1 MFENILLRVY
11 NKICGQMRVLQ
22 NVCVKNMTVKEKI
35 MFNFRIPTR
44 LIFGAGALNELNKW
58 ATLGKK
64 ALITVSNGKSTKANG
79 YLDRTIAQLEKAGA
93 AWAVFDEIEPNPLKS
108 TVERGA
114 LAARKNGCD
123 FIVALG
129 GGSVMDASKAIATM
143 ATSDGDLWDYVCGGT
158 GKGRPI
164 EKDPLPI
171 IAITTTAGTGSE
183 VDEYGV
189 ITNPETHEKIG
200 FGGDIRLFPVVAI
213 VDPELMTTVPPKFTA
228 YQGFDALFHS
238 TETYIC
244 NGANEMSD
252 MVSSTAIKN
261 IGTNLA
267 KAVRDGKD
275 IKARTAVA
283 WANTMSGYAMVS
295 GGCTSEHS
303 LEHAMSAYHQELP
316 HGAGL
321 IMISLA
327 YYKHF
332 IDAHVCDDRFVDM
345 AKWLGKS
352 DATKAEDF
360 LTALADL
367 QKACGVYGLKM
378 SDYGITP
385 EEFGTLSDNARS
397 AMGGLFTRDRVDL
410 TREDC
415 IRIYERSY
423 A

>member
-1 MFENILLRVY
+1 
-11 NKICGQMRVLQ
+11 
-22 NVCVKNMTVKEKI
+22 
-35 MFNFRIPTR
+35 MFNFKMPTR
-44 LIFGAGALNELNKW
+44 LIFGAGTLGELNKW
-58 ATLGKK
+58 VNSGKK
-64 ALITVSNGKSTKANG
+64 ALVVVSNGKSTKVNG
-79 YLDRTIAQLEKAGA
+79 YLDRTTAQLEKAGA
-93 AWAVFDEIEPNPLKS
+93 EWVLFDEIEPNPLKA

-114 LAARKNGCD
+114 ACARKNGCD

-129 GGSVMDASKAIATM
+129 GGSVMDASKAIASM
-143 ATSDGDLWDYVCGGT
+143 ATNDGDLWDYVCGGT
-158 GKGRPI
+158 GKGKPLA
-164 EKDPLPI
+164 KAPLPI

-200 FGGDIRLFPVVAI
+200 FGGDVRLFPVVAI
-213 VDPELMTTVPPKFTA
+213 VDPELMTSVPPKYTA

-238 TETYIC
+238 TETYI
-244 NGANEMSD
+244 NKVANEMSD

-261 IGTNLA
+261 IGAYLA
-267 KAVRDGKD
+267 KAVENGKD
-275 IKARTAVA
+275 IEARTAVA
-283 WANTMSGYAMVS
+283 WANTMSGYAMVI

-303 LEHAMSAYHQELP
+303 LEHAMSAYHQQLP

-332 IDAHVCDDRFVDM
+332 IDAHVCDERFVDM
-345 AKWLGKS
+345 AKWLGKT
-352 DATKAEDF
+352 DAEKPEDF

-378 SDYGITP
+378 SDYGVTTD
-385 EEFGTLSDNARS
+385 EFPVWADNARS

-410 TREDC
+410 SKEDC
-415 IRIYERSY
+415 IRIYERSF

>member
-1 MFENILLRVY
+1 MRK
-11 NKICGQMRVLQ
+11 KIKAADAEGD
-22 NVCVKNMTVKEKI
+22 K
-35 MFNFRIPTR
+35 MFNFNIPTR
-44 LIFGAGALNELNKW
+44 LIFGAGALNELHKW

-64 ALITVSNGKSTKANG
+64 ALVVVSNGKSTKVNG
-79 YLDRTIAQLEKAGA
+79 YLDRTVEELRKAGA
-93 AWAVFDEIEPNPLKS
+93 DHAVFDEIEPNPLKA

-114 LAARKNGCD
+114 LAARKHGCD

-143 ATSDGDLWDYVCGGT
+143 ATNDGDLWDYVCGGT
-158 GKGRPI
+158 GKGKPLAQA
-164 EKDPLPI
+164 PLPI

-200 FGGDIRLFPVVAI
+200 YGGDRRLFPVIAI
-213 VDPELMTTVPPKFTA
+213 VDPELMTTVPPRFTA

-238 TETYIC
+238 TETYI
-244 NGANEMSD
+244 NARANEMSD

-261 IGTNLA
+261 IGANLA
-267 KAVRDGKD
+267 KAVADGKD

-327 YYKHF
+327 YYRHF
-332 IDAHVCDDRFVDM
+332 IEAHVCDERFVDM

-352 DATKAEDF
+352 DATKPEDF

-378 SDYGITP
+378 SEYGIKP
-385 EEFGTLSDNARS
+385 EEFGTLADNARS
-397 AMGGLFTRDRVDL
+397 AMGGLFLGDRTDL
-410 TREDC
+410 SKEDC

>member
-1 MFENILLRVY
+1 
-11 NKICGQMRVLQ
+11 
-22 NVCVKNMTVKEKI
+22 
-35 MFNFRIPTR
+35 MFNFKMPTR
-44 LIFGAGALNELNKW
+44 LIFGAGTLGELSKW
-58 ATLGKK
+58 VNSGKK
-64 ALITVSNGKSTKANG
+64 ALVVVSNGKSTKENG
-79 YLDRTIAQLEKAGA
+79 YLDRTTAQLEKAGA
-93 AWAVFDEIEPNPLKS
+93 EWVLFDEIEPNPLKA

-114 LAARKNGCD
+114 ACARKNGCD

-129 GGSVMDASKAIATM
+129 GGSVMDASKAIASM
-143 ATSDGDLWDYVCGGT
+143 ATNDGDLWDYVCGGT
-158 GKGRPI
+158 GKGKPLA
-164 EKDPLPI
+164 KAPLPI

-200 FGGDIRLFPVVAI
+200 FGGDVRLFPVVAI
-213 VDPELMTTVPPKFTA
+213 VDPELMTSVPPKYTA

-238 TETYIC
+238 TETYI
-244 NGANEMSD
+244 NKVANEMSD

-261 IGTNLA
+261 IGTYLA
-267 KAVRDGKD
+267 KAVENGKD
-275 IKARTAVA
+275 IEARTAVA
-283 WANTMSGYAMVS
+283 WANTMSGYAMVI

-303 LEHAMSAYHQELP
+303 LEHAMSAYHQQLP

-332 IDAHVCDDRFVDM
+332 IDAHVCDERFVDM
-345 AKWLGKS
+345 AKWLGKA
-352 DATKAEDF
+352 DAEKPEDF

-378 SDYGITP
+378 SDYGVTP
-385 EEFGTLSDNARS
+385 DEFPVWADNARS

-410 TREDC
+410 SKEDC
-415 IRIYERSY
+415 IRIYERSF

>member
-1 MFENILLRVY
+1 
-11 NKICGQMRVLQ
+11 
-22 NVCVKNMTVKEKI
+22 
-35 MFNFRIPTR
+35 MFNFYIPTR
-44 LIFGAGALNELNKW
+44 LIFGAGALGKLAEN
-58 ATLGKK
+58 AGIGKK
-64 ALITVSNGKSTKANG
+64 ALVVISNGKSTKVNG
-79 YLDRTIAQLEKAGA
+79 YLDRTTAQLDKAGVK
-93 AWAVFDEIEPNPLKS
+93 WVVFDEIEQNPLKS

-114 LAARKNGCD
+114 AAARKCGAD

-129 GGSVMDASKAIATM
+129 GGSVMDASKAIASM
-143 ATSDGDLWDYVCGGT
+143 ATNDGDLWDYVCGGT
-158 GKGRPI
+158 GKGKPLCNA
-164 EKDPLPI
+164 PLPI

-200 FGGDIRLFPVVAI
+200 FGGDVRLFPVVAI
-213 VDPELMTTVPPKFTA
+213 VDPELMTTVPPAYTA

-238 TETYIC
+238 TESYIVK
-244 NGANEMSD
+244 NANEMSD
-252 MVSSTAIKN
+252 MVSSTAIRN
-261 IGTNLA
+261 IGANLA

-283 WANTMSGYAMVS
+283 WANTMSGYAMVI
-295 GGCTSEHS
+295 GGCNSEHS

-321 IMISLA
+321 IMISLS

-332 IDAHVCDDRFVDM
+332 IDAHVCDERFVDM

-352 DATKAEDF
+352 DATRPEDF

-378 SDYGITP
+378 SDYGIKP
-385 EEFGTLSDNARS
+385 EEFGTLADNARS
-397 AMGGLFTRDRVDL
+397 AMGGLFTRDRAEL
-410 TREDC
+410 SREDC
-415 IRIYERSY
+415 IKIYERAY

>member
-1 MFENILLRVY
+1 MKTAYAEGD
-11 NKICGQMRVLQ
+11 K
-22 NVCVKNMTVKEKI
+22 
-35 MFNFRIPTR
+35 MFNFNIPTR
-44 LIFGAGALNELNKW
+44 LIFGAGALNELHKW

-64 ALITVSNGKSTKANG
+64 ALVVVSNGKSTKVNG
-79 YLDRTIAQLEKAGA
+79 YLDRTVEELRKAGA
-93 AWAVFDEIEPNPLKS
+93 DHAVFDEIEPNPLKA

-114 LAARKNGCD
+114 LAARKHGCD

-143 ATSDGDLWDYVCGGT
+143 ATNDGDLWDYVCGGT
-158 GKGRPI
+158 GKGKPLAQA
-164 EKDPLPI
+164 PLPI

-200 FGGDIRLFPVVAI
+200 YGGDRRLFPVIAI
-213 VDPELMTTVPPKFTA
+213 VDPELMTTVPPRFTA

-238 TETYIC
+238 TETYI
-244 NGANEMSD
+244 NARANEMSD

-261 IGTNLA
+261 IGANLA
-267 KAVRDGKD
+267 KAVADGKD

-327 YYKHF
+327 YYRHF
-332 IDAHVCDDRFVDM
+332 IEAHVCDERFVDM

-352 DATKAEDF
+352 DATKPEDF

-367 QKACGVYGLKM
+367 QKSCGVYGLKM
-378 SDYGITP
+378 SEYGIKP
-385 EEFGTLSDNARS
+385 EEFGTLADNARS
-397 AMGGLFTRDRVDL
+397 AMGGLFSGDRTDL
-410 TREDC
+410 SKEDC

>member
-1 MFENILLRVY
+1 
-11 NKICGQMRVLQ
+11 MR
-22 NVCVKNMTVKEKI
+22 KKMKTAYAEGDK
-35 MFNFRIPTR
+35 MFNFNIPTR
-44 LIFGAGALNELNKW
+44 LIFGAGALNELHKW

-64 ALITVSNGKSTKANG
+64 ALVVVSNGKSTKVNG
-79 YLDRTIAQLEKAGA
+79 YLDRTVEELRKAGA
-93 AWAVFDEIEPNPLKS
+93 DHAVFDEIEPNPLKA

-114 LAARKNGCD
+114 LAARKHGCD

-143 ATSDGDLWDYVCGGT
+143 ATNDGDLWDYVCGGT
-158 GKGRPI
+158 GKGKPLAQA
-164 EKDPLPI
+164 PLPI

-189 ITNPETHEKIG
+189 ITNPETYEKIG
-200 FGGDIRLFPVVAI
+200 YGGDRRLFPVIAI
-213 VDPELMTTVPPKFTA
+213 VDPELMTTVPPRFTA

-238 TETYIC
+238 TETYI
-244 NGANEMSD
+244 NARANEMSD

-261 IGTNLA
+261 IGANLA
-267 KAVRDGKD
+267 KAVADGKD

-327 YYKHF
+327 YYRHF
-332 IDAHVCDDRFVDM
+332 IEAHVCDERFVDM

-352 DATKAEDF
+352 DATKPEDF

-378 SDYGITP
+378 SEYGIKP
-385 EEFGTLSDNARS
+385 EEFGTLADNARS
-397 AMGGLFTRDRVDL
+397 AMGGLFSGDRTDL
-410 TREDC
+410 SKEDC

>member
-1 MFENILLRVY
+1 MFDFY
-11 NKICGQMRVLQ
+11 M
-22 NVCVKNMTVKEKI
+22 
-35 MFNFRIPTR
+35 PTR
-44 LIFGAGALNELNKW
+44 LIFGAGALEKLNKT
-58 ATLGKK
+58 AKLGKK
-64 ALITVSNGKSTKANG
+64 ALVVISNGKSTKVNG
-79 YLDRTIAQLEKAGA
+79 YLDRTTARLEKAGVE
-93 AWAVFDEIEPNPLKS
+93 WALFDEIEPNPLKS

-114 LAARKNGCD
+114 AAARKHGCD

-129 GGSVMDASKAIATM
+129 GGSVMDASKAIASM
-143 ATSDGDLWDYVCGGT
+143 ATNDGDLWDYVCGGT
-158 GKGRPI
+158 GKGKPLA
-164 EKDPLPI
+164 KAPLPI

-189 ITNPETHEKIG
+189 ITNPDTHEKIG
-200 FGGDIRLFPVVAI
+200 FGGDVRLFPVVAI

-244 NGANEMSD
+244 KGANEMSD

-261 IGTNLA
+261 IGANLA
-267 KAVRDGKD
+267 KAVADGND
-275 IKARTAVA
+275 IEARTAVA
-283 WANTMSGYAMVS
+283 WANTMSGYAMVI

-327 YYKHF
+327 YYERF
-332 IDAHVCDDRFVDM
+332 IEAHVCDERFVDM
-345 AKWLGKS
+345 AKWLGKA
-352 DATKAEDF
+352 DASKPEDF

-378 SDYGITP
+378 SDYGITTD
-385 EEFGTLSDNARS
+385 EFGTLADNERS

-415 IRIYERSY
+415 IRIYQKSF

>member
-1 MFENILLRVY
+1 MEEN
-11 NKICGQMRVLQ
+11 
-22 NVCVKNMTVKEKI
+22 
-35 MFNFRIPTR
+35 MFNFKMPTR
-44 LIFGAGALNELNKW
+44 LIFGAGTLGELSKW
-58 ATLGKK
+58 VNSGKK
-64 ALITVSNGKSTKANG
+64 ALVVVSNGKSTKENG
-79 YLDRTIAQLEKAGA
+79 YLDRTTAQLEKAGA
-93 AWAVFDEIEPNPLKS
+93 EWVLFDEIEPNPLKA

-114 LAARKNGCD
+114 ACARKNGCD

-129 GGSVMDASKAIATM
+129 GGSVMDASKAIASM
-143 ATSDGDLWDYVCGGT
+143 ATNDGDLWDYVCGGT
-158 GKGRPI
+158 GKGKPLA
-164 EKDPLPI
+164 KAPLPI

-200 FGGDIRLFPVVAI
+200 FGGDVRLFPVVAI
-213 VDPELMTTVPPKFTA
+213 VDPELMTSVPPKYTA

-238 TETYIC
+238 TETYI
-244 NGANEMSD
+244 NKVANEMSD

-261 IGTNLA
+261 IGTYLA
-267 KAVRDGKD
+267 KAVENGKD
-275 IKARTAVA
+275 IEARTAVA
-283 WANTMSGYAMVS
+283 WANTMSGYAMVI

-303 LEHAMSAYHQELP
+303 LEHAMSAYHQQLP

-332 IDAHVCDDRFVDM
+332 IDAHVCDERFVDM
-345 AKWLGKS
+345 AKWLGKA
-352 DATKAEDF
+352 DAEKPEDF

-367 QKACGVYGLKM
+367 QKECGVYGLKM
-378 SDYGITP
+378 SDYGVTP
-385 EEFGTLSDNARS
+385 DEFPVWADNARS

-410 TREDC
+410 SKEDC
-415 IRIYERSY
+415 IRIYERSF